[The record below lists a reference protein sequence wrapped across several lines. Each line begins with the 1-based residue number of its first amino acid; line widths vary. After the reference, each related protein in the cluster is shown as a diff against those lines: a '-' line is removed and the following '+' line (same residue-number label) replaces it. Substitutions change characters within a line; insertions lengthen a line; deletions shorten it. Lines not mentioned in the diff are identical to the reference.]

1 MKINEKYL
9 EALKTFDDFVT
20 VSEWA
25 VKFGDMYPELLEKAN
40 REAESHKNDTTGLRE
55 VAARI
60 GSRLSTGGFDGLV
73 KVDDSE
79 RPRHVKYISK
89 EELEENTSQDIEE
102 DLEPLNRREIE
113 KKAED
118 KLALKELY
126 RLDEFRNIQKAFKSF
141 FNIDFEL
148 DHAKALLNKSDA
160 GSHHPDNFQLIL
172 KYHNVKKSNNNWE
185 RFSIDEQV
193 TYIKKAIELQA
204 LLSDRLSIEIDA
216 LVLDSL
222 IERLKVVY

>member
-1 MKINEKYL
+1 MKIHEKYL
-9 EALKTFDDFVT
+9 EVLKTFDDFVT

-25 VKFGDMYPELLEKAN
+25 EKVGILYPDILEKADK
-40 REAESHKNDTTGLRE
+40 EAENQKNDTTGLRE
-55 VAARI
+55 IAARI

-73 KVDDSE
+73 KIDDSE
-79 RPRHVKYISK
+79 RPRRVKYITK
-89 EELEENTSQDIEE
+89 EELEENTTQDIKE
-102 DLEPLNRREIE
+102 DLEPITRREIE
-113 KKAED
+113 KTAED
-118 KLALKELY
+118 KMLLKELY
-126 RLDEFRNIQKAFKSF
+126 RVDEFRNIQKAFKMF
-141 FNIDFEL
+141 FNLDFEL

-204 LLSDRLSIEIDA
+204 LLSDRLSIEIDNA
-216 LVLDSL
+216 VLNSL
-222 IERLKVVY
+222 LERLRVVY